1 MEITLTQADISFQSN
16 LYESKNPTRRWIH
29 QARRAWVLD
38 KLFAFSRKR
47 QTCLEVGTGCGTY
60 TGEIRHMFADV
71 TSIDV
76 NAEFVAAA
84 QKQFPSVNTFTA
96 DVERLDTGRQYDVI
110 FMSEVLEHVPN
121 TQLALERVFAHL
133 KLHGLFI
140 LTTPNKYSTTE
151 LVARLL
157 KFKFVAALA
166 QKIYGEP
173 VDELGHI
180 SLRTRSELIA
190 EIDKAGFAILIREDI
205 SFYLPVVAEFG
216 GVWGRRVLQLM
227 ERHLRKSNTLR
238 GLLWTQCYVLT
249 KLEA

>member
-1 MEITLTQADISFQSN
+1 MEMTLTQADIRFQSN

-38 KLFAFSRKR
+38 MLLAFSHKK
-47 QTCLEVGTGCGTY
+47 QTCLEVGTGCGIY
-60 TGEIRHMFADV
+60 TGEIRHMFTDV

-76 NAEFVAAA
+76 NQDFVSAA
-84 QKQFPSVNTFTA
+84 QKQFPGVNTFVA
-96 DVERLDTGRQYDVI
+96 DVEQLDTGRQYDVI

-133 KLHGLFI
+133 KPHGYFV
-140 LTTPNKYSTTE
+140 LTTPNKFSTTE

-157 KFKFVAALA
+157 KIKLFAAIA

-173 VDELGHI
+173 VDDLGHI

-190 EIDKAGFAILIREDI
+190 EIDKAGFTILAREDM
-205 SFYLPVVAEFG
+205 SFYLPVIAEFG
-216 GVWGRRVLQLM
+216 GAWGKRALQFL
-227 ERHLRKSNTLR
+227 ERLIQKSNLLR
-238 GLLWTQCYVLT
+238 NLLWTQCYVLT
-249 KLEA
+249 KF